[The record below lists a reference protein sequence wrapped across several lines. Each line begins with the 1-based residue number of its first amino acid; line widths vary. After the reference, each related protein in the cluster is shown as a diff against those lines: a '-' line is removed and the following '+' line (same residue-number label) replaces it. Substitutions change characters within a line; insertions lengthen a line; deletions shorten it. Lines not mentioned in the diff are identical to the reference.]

1 MTEPIPAGTA
11 PALSGS
17 DLCTRCGLCCHGVLH
32 EWGELEEEEVERVR
46 AAGVGLERMR
56 DRLVFSL
63 PCSRVDGTVCTVYEH
78 RPDACRGYRCALLR
92 RYEEGEIALGDAV
105 QLVGQAHALLD
116 TVKSRLQPG
125 ESYRDFKTAWRD
137 HMSGDKRIA
146 FSGAERSQRS
156 GAFMALAMLSRF
168 IDRHFRLDR
177 ETLLVSPERN
187 AELLREA
194 RAEKDAS
201 A

>member
-1 MTEPIPAGTA
+1 MTEPTPAGLA
-11 PALSGS
+11 ISGS

-32 EWGELEEEEVERVR
+32 EWGELEDAEVERVR
-46 AAGVGLERMR
+46 SAGVGLERIR

-63 PCSRVDGTVCTVYEH
+63 PCSRVEGTVCTVYEH

-92 RYEEGEIALGDAV
+92 RYEDGEIALGDAV

-116 TVKSRLQPG
+116 GVKSRLQAE
-125 ESYRDFKTAWRD
+125 ESYRDFTSAWRA
-137 HMSGDKRIA
+137 HMSGDKRIVWSDA
-146 FSGAERSQRS
+146 DRSRRS

-177 ETLLVSPERN
+177 ETLLVSPDRA

-194 RAEKDAS
+194 RAEKNRS